1 MRVVMSK
8 FKENVSS
15 VLLPSDFQSNF
26 STLELIEYWYNRG
39 YSDASNNLN
48 IDKSIDEN
56 ENTND

>member
-1 MRVVMSK
+1 MSK

-26 STLELIEYWYNRG
+26 STLELIEYWYNLG
-39 YSDASNNLN
+39 YSDASNKLN
-48 IDKSIDEN
+48 TDKSIAEN